1 MSLAEHR
8 LSVQIARPTWHG
20 PRVAAVSLTV
30 FLTLFIVLSF
40 AVSIPAWTPAAVVAL
55 PLVTLTAVWISGGA
69 ATAILGLLVPAP
81 GRIEAPAGW
90 TPRSRTAILVA
101 LCKEE
106 PEPLARYLEALRV
119 GLDRTGLDLAADV
132 FVLSDTHGAALI
144 AGEERAFLPL
154 RSAGV
159 LRYRRRDHNT
169 GRKPGNIADWVD
181 RHGADYDHMLVLDA
195 DSRMAPS
202 RIRTMI
208 WQMERRPRLG
218 LLQAGIALLPG
229 KTRFGR
235 HQRVAARLLSP
246 GFGRGYA
253 AWTGDSGNYWGHNAI
268 MRVAA
273 FRAASA
279 LPVLSGRAP
288 WGGSVLSHDFIEAA
302 WIRRAGWAVALDP
315 STVGSAEEAP
325 QTLRGFHVRD
335 RRWCQGNLQ
344 HLRLIAAPGLD
355 PVSRLH
361 LAMGVLSYLVAPV
374 WLILVALVASGGVP
388 VSGAAPIAAV
398 LAVLLL
404 PKLCA
409 VAGWWRA
416 ARTPGR
422 RATVLRASV
431 WELAVSSIVAPL
443 VMLRQA
449 GAVLSVCLGRDCG
462 WKSGAQQE
470 ALSWPGLGEAAVGW
484 LLLALAVG
492 ASGSAALWLAPVAL
506 PLCCAPLVS
515 RLLDRPA

>member
-181 RHGADYDHMLVLDA
+181 RHGADFDHMLVLDA
-195 DSRMAPS
+195 DSRMAPVAH
-202 RIRTMI
+202 
-208 WQMERRPRLG
+208 PDHDLADGAAPALG

-229 KTRFGR
+229 KNPLRPPSAGR
-235 HQRVAARLLSP
+235 RPPSVAGVRA
-246 GFGRGYA
+246 GFA
-253 AWTGDSGNYWGHNAI
+253 AWSGDSGNYWGHNAI

-273 FRAASA
+273 FRAARA

-288 WGGSVLSHDFIEAA
+288 WGGSVLSHDFVEAA

-315 STVGSAEEAP
+315 STA
-325 QTLRGFHVRD
+325 
-335 RRWCQGNLQ
+335 
-344 HLRLIAAPGLD
+344 
-355 PVSRLH
+355 
-361 LAMGVLSYLVAPV
+361 
-374 WLILVALVASGGVP
+374 
-388 VSGAAPIAAV
+388 
-398 LAVLLL
+398 
-404 PKLCA
+404 
-409 VAGWWRA
+409 A
-416 ARTPGR
+416 ARKKRRRPCGAFTPVTAAGA
-422 RATVLRASV
+422 RATC
-431 WELAVSSIVAPL
+431 SICA
-443 VMLRQA
+443 
-449 GAVLSVCLGRDCG
+449 
-462 WKSGAQQE
+462 
-470 ALSWPGLGEAAVGW
+470 SWPSRGSTPSAVCIW
-484 LLLALAVG
+484 PWA
-492 ASGSAALWLAPVAL
+492 
-506 PLCCAPLVS
+506 C
-515 RLLDRPA
+515 